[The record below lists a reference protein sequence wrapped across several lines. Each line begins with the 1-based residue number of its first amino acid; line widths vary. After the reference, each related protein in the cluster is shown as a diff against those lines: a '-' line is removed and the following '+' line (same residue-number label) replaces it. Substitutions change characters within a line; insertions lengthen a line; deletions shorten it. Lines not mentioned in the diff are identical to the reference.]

1 MSGIDSLKSA
11 ALDGSNAKA
20 WEKTVTD
27 MNDIDETFANARD
40 LGQTRLNYSRITAVG
55 EISKFD
61 TVDIY
66 KTTVV
71 SNRGKLALSLRSSK
85 ASENVLDLSK
95 YETYLN
101 DLKKQLD
108 PEGYAKEQA
117 KKLEEEANRT
127 LLETTAPGMKIE
139 VYSTDRFGRQQLIA
153 DSSAEKGS
161 KLYETMSSLLK
172 GEYAAAQGDYY
183 FKVSRDADTP
193 ASEEISYAMQIQM
206 GDNFKHDYVAIE
218 SRSEDTKNQ
227 TTSKIPLTTGTDAS
241 GSLSAVNALQI
252 QAQRYQAT
260 AQMLQVG
267 YLNMADIYN
276 SYFNK

>member
-108 PEGYAKEQA
+108 PEGYAKERA

-139 VYSTDRFGRQQLIA
+139 VYSTDRFGRQQMIA

-206 GDNFKHDYVAIE
+206 GDSFKHDYVAIE
-218 SRSEDTKNQ
+218 SRSEDTKNK